1 MIPLECDEGTDA
13 GEDEG
18 STEHAQ
24 HANHDSSCAIV
35 RRGCRGIADCC
46 RDLGARQL
54 VRAREGH
61 DFFQRAAAGVH
72 VSAGHR

>member
-1 MIPLECDEGTDA
+1 MKAQTPAKTKDPPSTPSTRTTTRRARLSEA
-13 GEDEG
+13 G
-18 STEHAQ
+18 
-24 HANHDSSCAIV
+24 
-35 RRGCRGIADCC
+35 RRGIADCC
-46 RDLGARQL
+46 RDFGARQL